1 MFSSGEQLRS
11 HLKQTA
17 GAGPQPGRGT
27 AGADTSCGVCTTHQ
41 PGSRERLVDH
51 IRTSHTV
58 FKEVK
63 FFLFYFNF
71 FYLQIFFVFIQIF
84 FVLHQIFCC
93 LTSNIFCLTS
103 NIFCLTSNIFLI
115 LLLLSGLQL
124 QAETGDGDLVVF
136 SRWEGNQ
143 I

>member
-41 PGSRERLVDH
+41 PGSREMLVDH
-51 IRTSHTV
+51 IRTCHTV

-63 FFLFYFNF
+63 YFLY
-71 FYLQIFFVFIQIF
+71 
-84 FVLHQIFCC
+84 
-93 LTSNIFCLTS
+93 
-103 NIFCLTSNIFLI
+103 TSNIFLF